1 MFVTE
6 QLDNEIRKKYT
17 GQRIG
22 LRGVVLSLGD
32 EVRVEKTKVKSI
44 QEVLMDGTEMLLPH
58 NPNISRD
65 SLRGGEYGIIYG
77 VTTTEHFR
85 EQASPE
91 KRDWLFPG
99 FLVYDRSKLLRETGG
114 RSGCSYILPTSNE
127 ERSKV
132 ILGVYI
138 LDLFTLEK

>member
-1 MFVTE
+1 
-6 QLDNEIRKKYT
+6 
-17 GQRIG
+17 
-22 LRGVVLSLGD
+22 
-32 EVRVEKTKVKSI
+32 
-44 QEVLMDGTEMLLPH
+44 MDGTEIPLPH

-77 VTTTEHFR
+77 VSTTERFR

-91 KRDWLFPG
+91 KKDWLFPG
-99 FLVYDRSKLLRETGG
+99 FLVYDMSKLLLEAGG
-114 RSGCSYILPTSNE
+114 RGGCSYILPTLNE